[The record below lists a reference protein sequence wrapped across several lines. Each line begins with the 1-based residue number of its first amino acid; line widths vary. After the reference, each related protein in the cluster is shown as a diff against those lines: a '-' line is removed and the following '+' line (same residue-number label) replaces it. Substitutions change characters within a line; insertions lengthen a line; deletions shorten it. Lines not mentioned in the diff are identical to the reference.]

1 MNKEEI
7 SKVVMVLIGKVRPVG
22 DSAYDEK
29 ALENLEKMLY
39 VTDDLIDEIQDIA
52 NKRYHVLGSVA
63 RSGEKANGYI
73 KALFKDLKEELKEAD
88 DEI

>member
-39 VTDDLIDEIQDIA
+39 VTDELINEIQEIA
-52 NKRYHVLGSVA
+52 GKSESYLASVA
-63 RSGEKANGYI
+63 RAGKKAEEYI
-73 KALFKDLKEELKEAD
+73 KELKEEE
-88 DEI
+88 